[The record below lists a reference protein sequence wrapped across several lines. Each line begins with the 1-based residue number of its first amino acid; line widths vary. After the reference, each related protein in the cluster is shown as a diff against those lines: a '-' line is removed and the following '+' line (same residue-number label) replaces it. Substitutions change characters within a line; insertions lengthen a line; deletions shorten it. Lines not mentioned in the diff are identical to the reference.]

1 MQWRLWE
8 QSRKLTKAQVD
19 SLKSSKKWQ
28 IFSFT
33 DQEEMNMVQIIR
45 IRNARGHINPNLQGK
60 KAFEI
65 MVQVIVLA
73 QIRQARWNGQI
84 PRQKKKNTSKTHSRI
99 NVSKC

>member
-1 MQWRLWE
+1 
-8 QSRKLTKAQVD
+8 
-19 SLKSSKKWQ
+19 
-28 IFSFT
+28 
-33 DQEEMNMVQIIR
+33 
-45 IRNARGHINPNLQGK
+45 
-60 KAFEI
+60 